1 MLAVGKCSS
10 RESKILLL
18 LQKNSAG
25 FKEGGGKKWGNATG
39 EAIALILQGIGV
51 PRGLWKTLGR
61 SEREQGGK
69 RTRWDGDGNDLL
81 ERWLSGE
88 WRGCCGEEPAFP
100 VRRVSAAAQLV
111 PFPRSV

>member
-1 MLAVGKCSS
+1 M
-10 RESKILLL
+10 
-18 LQKNSAG
+18 
-25 FKEGGGKKWGNATG
+25 
-39 EAIALILQGIGV
+39 ILQGIGV